1 MDGGL
6 AAGLDDA
13 RQEYSGRDV
22 IAFVGQAGSGRTV
35 VAALLQHTL
44 ATYWDPKFTEV
55 YGSVIR
61 GRMALDNAMA
71 GMRNGMYPG
80 ETLRDGRPEIRIR
93 LRNLRR
99 DPGEWEIT
107 IDGARGEGAVG
118 LLAAGAPPGRV
129 LEAGMGHLLL
139 AAKYVLVV
147 DCTGRGTWD
156 GDGPMAAAAV
166 EGLARMRDI
175 MPDGDGTGPEVAV
188 LFTKADVL
196 PAEMKYVPAGDLLE
210 SYGMLRDSLRA
221 NGARYVARR
230 SHIAHEGGA
239 AERIRYPFEYS
250 DAEYTA
256 LISWMMGR
264 GPL

>member
-13 RQEYSGRDV
+13 RREYSGRDV

-35 VAALLQHTL
+35 VAALLRHTL
-44 ATYWDPKFTEV
+44 TTYWDPKFTGV
-55 YGSVIR
+55 HGSVIR
-61 GRMALDNAMA
+61 GRRALDSAML
-71 GMRNGMYPG
+71 GMRNGMYPD

-99 DPGEWEIT
+99 DPGDWEIA

-118 LLAAGAPPGRV
+118 LLSAGGPPGRV

-139 AAKYVLVV
+139 ATKYVLVV

-175 MPDGDGTGPEVAV
+175 MPDGGGAGPEVAV
-188 LFTKADVL
+188 LFTKADAL
-196 PAEMKYVPAGDLLE
+196 PEMRHVPAGDLLE
-210 SYGMLRDSLRA
+210 SYGRLRDSLRA

-230 SHIAHEGGA
+230 SHISHEEGA
-239 AERIRYPFEYS
+239 AGRIRYPFECS

-256 LISWMMGR
+256 LISWMIGD
-264 GPL
+264 G